1 MDYMTIDGIMVPIED
16 EKNILSLIRK
26 AGIDIPT
33 FCYHS
38 DLSIYGACRMCMV
51 EDDRGNIEAA
61 CQMAPFVT
69 AKRHS
74 SSDSVKCATSPRS
87 TEGCEEFSNLTSP
100 LFDIHD
106 LRLQYM
112 TRLSPGSMLR

>member
-1 MDYMTIDGIMVPIED
+1 MEYMTIDGIKVPIED

-51 EDDRGNIEAA
+51 EDEKGRMFASCSEHDANMR
-61 CQMAPFVT
+61 PL
-69 AKRHS
+69 S
-74 SSDSVKCATSPRS
+74 SST
-87 TEGCEEFSNLTSP
+87 
-100 LFDIHD
+100 IHI
-106 LRLQYM
+106 LHA
-112 TRLSPGSMLR
+112 P